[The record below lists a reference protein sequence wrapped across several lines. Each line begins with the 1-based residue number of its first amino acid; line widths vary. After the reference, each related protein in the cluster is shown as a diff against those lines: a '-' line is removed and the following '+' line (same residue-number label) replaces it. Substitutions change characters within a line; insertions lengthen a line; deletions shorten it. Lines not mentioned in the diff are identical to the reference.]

1 MVAHEATIA
10 RRNPV
15 GLIMQVI
22 GGLDIL
28 VLLQAVTGV
37 TGLLALWR
45 KEGVMFLLCL
55 GHHHRFWLDGK

>member
-10 RRNPV
+10 RRDPV

-28 VLLQAVTGV
+28 VLLLGVTSV
-37 TGLLALWR
+37 TGLLALRR

-55 GHHHRFWLDGK
+55 SHHH